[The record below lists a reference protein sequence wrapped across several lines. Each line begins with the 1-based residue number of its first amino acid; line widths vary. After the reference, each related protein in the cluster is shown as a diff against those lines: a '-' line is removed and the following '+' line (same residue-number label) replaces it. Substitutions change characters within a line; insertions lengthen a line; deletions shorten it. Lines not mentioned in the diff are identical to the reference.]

1 MANNR
6 KTETLGVSYLSTF
19 IDKHEL
25 LQSYF
30 ESNDKTPVWD
40 GEIHVLKS
48 PSEKKDEILGKVPV
62 QIKTT
67 RQKKDVLKSFSLD
80 TRDLELYK
88 PNGGVVLFVVWLNED
103 NGLRDIYYKSL
114 PPLSIKNLLKK
125 SKLKN
130 KSTNRKKLS
139 IEIFK
144 LDEKKMYPMLVD
156 FINNSQKQYSFINVE
171 GISVEDIPDDKTLKF
186 YFYGQEKEEIFNYQE
201 EHDLFIYYLDPITG
215 IEIPLENT
223 IKIVET
229 EEETDLI
236 IKIGDYV
243 FQDVKRHRFPDGSVQ
258 LHFGESFTMSFDIKK
273 KQFKF
278 NYTRPDLLSK
288 AIKCTQVFQ
297 ELGKIGYFTLNGN
310 KIELDER
317 SIKDISSLDLEA
329 DIKGLL
335 KISNFMKKMGIQKDV
350 DLSCFDKQ
358 SQRNLNILYSGLVLK
373 KKVALNYNESKL
385 LHLNIANI
393 HIITLYSFLS
403 DKNGTMIDIFT
414 ETPWCREGETEDED
428 YLDISIFEV
437 FEPNDWLK
445 IDNCK
450 IDSVIASYQR
460 LVDNKLKYEGADRTI
475 LKIVIAA
482 DMAEDKTKRELL
494 LNWAQCLSDWN
505 LKYSKNCEMAIIN
518 DLQIKSRVRKLNS
531 KETETLTNILV
542 NSNDNYEL
550 CFGSS
555 VLLKSK
561 PQADLFW
568 NKLDNETKER
578 YKDFPIYTL
587 YMKLL

>member
-494 LNWAQCLSDWN
+494 LNWAQCLSNWN

-587 YMKLL
+587 YMKLS

>member
-518 DLQIKSRVRKLNS
+518 DLQIKSRIRKLNS

-587 YMKLL
+587 YMKLS

>member
-555 VLLKSK
+555 VLVKSK

-587 YMKLL
+587 YMKLS

>member
-587 YMKLL
+587 YMK

>member
-6 KTETLGVSYLSTF
+6 KIETLGVSHLSTF

-30 ESNDKTPVWD
+30 DRNDKTPVWD

-88 PNGGVVLFVVWLNED
+88 SNGGVVLFVVWLNED

-130 KSTNRKKLS
+130 KSTNKKKLS

-156 FINNSQKQYSFINVE
+156 FIKNSQKQYSFINVE
-171 GISVEDIPDDKTLKF
+171 SISVEDIPDDKTLKF

-201 EHDLFIYYLDPITG
+201 EHDLFIYYLDPISG

-297 ELGKIGYFTLNGN
+297 ELGKIGYFTLNGD

-482 DMAEDKTKRELL
+482 DMAEDMTKRELL
-494 LNWAQCLSDWN
+494 LNWAQCLSNWN
-505 LKYSKNCEMAIIN
+505 LKYSQNSEIAIIN

-531 KETETLTNILV
+531 KEMEILSNILV

-568 NKLDNETKER
+568 NKLDNETKES

-587 YMKLL
+587 YMKLS

>member
-414 ETPWCREGETEDED
+414 KTPWCREGETEDED

-587 YMKLL
+587 YMKLS

>member
-450 IDSVIASYQR
+450 IDSVISSYQR

-587 YMKLL
+587 YMKLS

>member
-6 KTETLGVSYLSTF
+6 KIETLGVSHLSTF

-30 ESNDKTPVWD
+30 DRNDKTPVWD

-48 PSEKKDEILGKVPV
+48 PSEKKEEILGKVPV

-80 TRDLELYK
+80 TSDLELYK
-88 PNGGVVLFVVWLNED
+88 SNGGVVLFVVWLNED

-114 PPLSIKNLLKK
+114 PPLSIKNFLRK

-130 KSTNRKKLS
+130 KSTNKKKLS

-144 LDEKKMYPMLVD
+144 LDDKKIYPMLVD
-156 FINNSQKQYSFINVE
+156 FINNSQKQYSFINAE
-171 GISVEDIPDDKTLKF
+171 GISVEDISDDKTLKF

-236 IKIGDYV
+236 IKIGDHV

-317 SIKDISSLDLEA
+317 SIKDISSFDLEA

-482 DMAEDKTKRELL
+482 DMAEDMTKRELL
-494 LNWAQCLSDWN
+494 LNWAQCLSNWN
-505 LKYSKNCEMAIIN
+505 LKYSQNSEMAIIN

-531 KETETLTNILV
+531 KEMEILSNILV

-587 YMKLL
+587 YMKLS

>member
-550 CFGSS
+550 CFGLS

-587 YMKLL
+587 YMKLS

>member
-494 LNWAQCLSDWN
+494 LNWAHCLSDWN

-587 YMKLL
+587 YMKLS

>member
-1 MANNR
+1 MTNNR

-518 DLQIKSRVRKLNS
+518 DLQIKSKVRKLNS

-587 YMKLL
+587 YMKLS

>member
-297 ELGKIGYFTLNGN
+297 ELGKIGYFPLNGN

-587 YMKLL
+587 YMKLS

>member
-6 KTETLGVSYLSTF
+6 KIETLGVSHLSTF

-30 ESNDKTPVWD
+30 DRNDKTPVWD

-48 PSEKKDEILGKVPV
+48 PSEKKEEILGKVPV

-88 PNGGVVLFVVWLNED
+88 SNGGVVLFVVWLNED

-114 PPLSIKNLLKK
+114 PPLSIKNLLRK

-130 KSTNRKKLS
+130 KSTNKKKLS

-144 LDEKKMYPMLVD
+144 LDDKKMYPMLVD

-171 GISVEDIPDDKTLKF
+171 GISVENISDDKTLKF

-236 IKIGDYV
+236 IKIGDHV

-297 ELGKIGYFTLNGN
+297 ELGKIGYFNLNGN

-317 SIKDISSLDLEA
+317 SIKDISSFDLEA

-482 DMAEDKTKRELL
+482 DTAEDKTKRELL
-494 LNWAQCLSDWN
+494 LNWAQCLSNWN
-505 LKYSKNCEMAIIN
+505 LKYSQNSEMAIIN

-531 KETETLTNILV
+531 KEMEILSNILV

-587 YMKLL
+587 YMKLS

>member
-88 PNGGVVLFVVWLNED
+88 PNGGVVLFIVWLNED

-587 YMKLL
+587 YMKLS

>member
-297 ELGKIGYFTLNGN
+297 ELGKIGYFTL
-310 KIELDER
+310 
-317 SIKDISSLDLEA
+317 
-329 DIKGLL
+329 
-335 KISNFMKKMGIQKDV
+335 
-350 DLSCFDKQ
+350 
-358 SQRNLNILYSGLVLK
+358 
-373 KKVALNYNESKL
+373 
-385 LHLNIANI
+385 
-393 HIITLYSFLS
+393 IITLYSFLS

-587 YMKLL
+587 YMKLS

>member
-373 KKVALNYNESKL
+373 NKVALNYNESKL

-587 YMKLL
+587 YMKLS

>member
-403 DKNGTMIDIFT
+403 DKNGTMIEIFT

-587 YMKLL
+587 YMKLS

>member
-578 YKDFPIYTL
+578 YKDFPIYT
-587 YMKLL
+587 

>member
-568 NKLDNETKER
+568 NKLDNE
-578 YKDFPIYTL
+578 
-587 YMKLL
+587 

>member
-186 YFYGQEKEEIFNYQE
+186 YFYGQEKEKIFNYQE

-587 YMKLL
+587 YMKLS

>member
-114 PPLSIKNLLKK
+114 PHLSIKNLLKK

-587 YMKLL
+587 YMKLS